1 MKNKLKEQLKINKGI
16 TLIALVIT
24 IIVLLIL
31 AGVTIATLTG
41 DNGILTKAQNSKEKN
56 AQKTVE
62 EQINLAVQA
71 SKINEGLVID
81 KDILEQ
87 ELTNNG
93 IEITKSENDELPWT
107 VKKDGYVY
115 TISENGEVK
124 EKEGIA
130 ITTGDI
136 EILKGSTEGKK
147 VSAQILSGETGT
159 IKWEHT
165 GNITLSATEGNEI
178 TVNVN
183 SNANAGDTATIT
195 ARIDGKTYQ
204 DSINVKIV
212 TQVTSVTAE
221 KIEVSIGDKK
231 KIEKI
236 TATPENAEGI
246 EVTSYVSQDTTKVTV
261 DEKTGE
267 VTGVQEGETTVTISA
282 KGKLSEA
289 VVTGTCSVKVT
300 KLDHSEV
307 VVPTITA
314 TGNLANKP
322 NIKEVREGNIP
333 IPQGY
338 NYIKGDKIGGAVI
351 TDAATGVEK
360 TGNEFVWVPV
370 DTLSNMA
377 VVTSG
382 TDANGNINYRGVLY
396 NWGTDAT
403 GNTAYDWSADSTS
416 FREPANLS
424 GSYDSKSKNSS
435 WTSTLY
441 QEEYNKMIKSVSQYG
456 GFYVGRY
463 EMSLNSETKNAE
475 SKYGATS
482 ANASDTDTNQW
493 YGLYNRAKT
502 YAPEKNSDNTEN
514 ASQKVVSSMIWGSQ
528 YDAMLKWMKGNKIN
542 ATSSSPTD
550 LSIGTTSKNTTR
562 VTGGANNGQTVSK
575 DKLSNIYDLLGNSL
589 EWTQE
594 ANNTSYRVIRGGYYN
609 SSIAPSYRSYDC
621 PTDTLSYDGSRFTLY
636 IK

>member
-1 MKNKLKEQLKINKGI
+1 MKIVLKERLKTHKGI

-31 AGVTIATLTG
+31 AGVAIATLTG
-41 DNGILTKAQNSKEKN
+41 DNGIIAKAQQAKMQNDKANEK
-56 AQKTVE
+56 
-62 EQINLAVQA
+62 EQIDLAVLA
-71 SKINEGLVID
+71 SKINNDASID
-81 KDILEQ
+81 KKTLRKELDGISNLIESGIPTSDEYSFPLIL
-87 ELTNNG
+87 
-93 IEITKSENDELPWT
+93 
-107 VKKDGYVY
+107 V
-115 TISENGEVK
+115 
-124 EKEGIA
+124 
-130 ITTGDI
+130 
-136 EILKGSTEGKK
+136 GK
-147 VSAQILSGETGT
+147 TGT
-159 IKWEHT
+159 EY
-165 GNITLSATEGNEI
+165 EI
-178 TVNVN
+178 DEDANV
-183 SNANAGDTATIT
+183 S
-195 ARIDGKTYQ
+195 
-204 DSINVKIV
+204 
-212 TQVTSVTAE
+212 E
-221 KIEVSIGDKK
+221 KID
-231 KIEKI
+231 
-236 TATPENAEGI
+236 
-246 EVTSYVSQDTTKVTV
+246 Y
-261 DEKTGE
+261 
-267 VTGVQEGETTVTISA
+267 
-282 KGKLSEA
+282 
-289 VVTGTCSVKVT
+289 
-300 KLDHSEV
+300 SEV

-333 IPQGY
+333 IPEGY

-351 TDAATGVEK
+351 TDAASGEEK
-360 TGNEFVWVPV
+360 VGNEFVWVPV

-377 VVTSG
+377 VPTSG
-382 TDANGNINYRGVLY
+382 TDANRNTNYRGVLY
-396 NWGTDAT
+396 NWNTDAT

-416 FREPANLS
+416 YREPANS
-424 GSYDSKSKNSS
+424 SSDSTSKNSS

-502 YAPEKNSDNTEN
+502 YAPEN

-542 ATSSSPTD
+542 VTSSSPTD
-550 LSIGTTSKNTTR
+550 LSIGTTSRNTTR

-575 DKLSNIYDLLGNSL
+575 DKLSNIYDLLGNSS

-594 ANNTSYRVIRGGYYN
+594 ASNTFGRVYRGGSYRDSY
-609 SSIAPSYRSYDC
+609 APSFRYYRSPASTGSDN
-621 PTDTLSYDGSRFTLY
+621 GSRLTLY